1 MKVSICDRQLWL
13 NYLSIISLI
22 SSILSLVLLFV
33 DISKNVKNSC
43 FIGMIAILVILF
55 FVLWGRANHMQRV
68 TLKINDSEVVIEKGD
83 IFYGEGYR
91 VIPFNE
97 YFDTQVDNG
106 LISSKTINGQ
116 FLQKNSTAIRYI
128 ENQIDNDSAA
138 NSNIVREISNR
149 VPGKKKQYKLG
160 TIVKYENYFILA
172 FSKFDDRNRAYL
184 KMDEYIS
191 CLLHMWDECD
201 RQYNGES
208 ITMPLLGSGI
218 TRFRCHKNITDQE
231 LLEMILWTFELS
243 SIRFRYQSKLRIVL
257 TDDSLKNINLYE
269 IKRIFKSK
277 GE

>member
-22 SSILSLVLLFV
+22 SSILSLVLLFA
-33 DISKNVKNSC
+33 DIPKNVKNSC

>member
-22 SSILSLVLLFV
+22 SAILSLVLLFV
-33 DISKNVKNSC
+33 DIPKNVKNPCS
-43 FIGMIAILVILF
+43 IGMIAILVILF
-55 FVLWGRANHMQRV
+55 FVLWGRANYMQRV

-160 TIVKYENYFILA
+160 TIVKYENYFIVA